1 MIILERGKKTS
12 EEDTIVLQLRSAG
25 VWMKIMTVGMGRQKQ
40 NFICTI
46 DIEIR
51 KLNVW
56 DDRKKGRNKK

>member
-40 NFICTI
+40 NFIFTV

-51 KLNVW
+51 KLNV
-56 DDRKKGRNKK
+56 